1 MAAFFENDDGEAYSS
16 NFSSLNRN
24 KRSIVIDF
32 KSPEQLSNL
41 RKLCAKADVIVEN
54 FRPGVLGKFGLDY
67 KSLSQSNP
75 KLVYC
80 SISGYGQEG
89 LTRKGCFRRDDPG
102 DQRPDE
108 CDRRGTRGAS
118 EMRRTRG

>member
-32 KSPEQLSNL
+32 KSSEQLSNL

-89 LTRKGCFRRDDPG
+89 AYS
-102 DQRPDE
+102 QRVL
-108 CDRRGTRGAS
+108 S
-118 EMRRTRG
+118 M